1 MSDDNEKNEVAPSGV
16 PETARDDLAEKPG
29 TDSVGREREEELV
42 DEWEE
47 DSFPASDPPAHY

>member
-1 MSDDNEKNEVAPSGV
+1 MSDDNEKNVSAPSGV
-16 PETARDDLAEKPG
+16 PEVARDDLAEKPG
-29 TDSVGREREEELV
+29 TDSVGHEREEELV